1 MFNKPPRETRLNE
14 REATA
19 VSDKRVFADIQ
30 AEFWSLVRELEQAQ
44 REFDEAGPD
53 ASEVDAACYRLL
65 AAENRLR
72 ACLRKARQSSTALPG
87 RCA

>member
-1 MFNKPPRETRLNE
+1 MVPGGETVQGVR
-14 REATA
+14 
-19 VSDKRVFADIQ
+19 
-30 AEFWSLVRELEQAQ
+30 AEFWSMLRELERAQ

-53 ASEVDAACYRLL
+53 AGEVDAACYRLL

-72 ACLRKARQSSTALPG
+72 ACLRRARQCGAALPG